1 MNEKVKAQ
9 NYDIHSSN
17 KITPAV
23 LLNLCILLVISVHST
38 YIMAQTIILIIT
50 LVYDHFK
57 PVQAQDFCNKFHWL
71 TLRDDYILSQ
81 TRHEKTFKLLFDSLH
96 LML

>member
-57 PVQAQDFCNKFHWL
+57 HVQAQDCNKFHWL
-71 TLRDDYILSQ
+71 TLCDDYILSQ
-81 TRHEKTFKLLFDSLH
+81 TRQDKAFKLPFGSLPIT
-96 LML
+96 L